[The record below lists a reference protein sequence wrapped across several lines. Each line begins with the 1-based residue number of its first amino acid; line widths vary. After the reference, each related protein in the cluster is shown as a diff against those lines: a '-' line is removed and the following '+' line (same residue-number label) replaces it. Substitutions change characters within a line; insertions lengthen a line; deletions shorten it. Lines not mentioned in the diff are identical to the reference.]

1 MNRTS
6 LLGAVVV
13 VGIGLMVIALLGDW
27 PVWLRLLLL
36 AALAICAVAVW
47 LVVPHSA
54 SWYRAKEIDEPPT
67 YHRASTGEVLLP
79 SAAPDYTFRFSA
91 TVQWSSTS
99 ANHHSDLSVLAV
111 NNIVSRARSIVLR
124 EPPVLVSL
132 LSKQLDAAL
141 SVPQLD
147 SSGQV
152 EAMAGEVTLA
162 LPAEDVKRL
171 DRIAELRK
179 QEELWE
185 NERRYQKNL
194 RKYLGEDVFKS
205 PGSAVIWWLAT
216 KENHLKEAESLIGTL
231 TRLSAAAN
239 DDKAV
244 IEEFLPRQNGKDF
257 RDPDPNPVEE
267 ASGCLR
273 SLMEQ
278 INLPS
283 DSDQGVQFV
292 HRVANYMAAAGYP
305 EQAQTILREFGIEFG
320 YSDATPFNEDSK
332 PEAEDE
338 P

>member
-1 MNRTS
+1 MNRTG
-6 LLGAVVV
+6 LLGAVVA
-13 VGIGLMVIALLGDW
+13 VGIGLMAIALLGDW

-36 AALAICAVAVW
+36 VALAICAVAVW

-54 SWYRAKEIDEPPT
+54 PRYRAEEIDEPPT
-67 YHRASTGEVLLP
+67 YHRTSTGEVLLP
-79 SAAPDYTFRFSA
+79 STAAGYTFRFSA

-99 ANHHSDLSVLAV
+99 ASYHSNLSVLAV
-111 NNIVSRARSIVLR
+111 DAIISRARSIVLR
-124 EPPVLVSL
+124 EPPALVSL

-141 SVPQLD
+141 SVPRLD

-152 EAMAGEVTLA
+152 EAVAGEVTLA
-162 LPAEDVKRL
+162 LPDEDVKRL

-216 KENHLKEAESLIGTL
+216 KEDRLKEAESLIGTL

-239 DDKAV
+239 DEKAV
-244 IEEFLPRQNGKDF
+244 IEEFLPRQNGEVF
-257 RDPDPNPVEE
+257 REPEPNPIEE

-273 SLMEQ
+273 RLMER
-278 INLPS
+278 IDLPP
-283 DSDQGVQFV
+283 DSDQGIQFV
-292 HRVANYMAAAGYP
+292 HRVANDMTAASRP
-305 EQAQTILREFGIEFG
+305 EHAQTILREFGIEFN
-320 YSDATPFNEDSK
+320 YSDTAPLNEDSE
-332 PEAEDE
+332 PEGE